1 MNAKIEKAFPSSLP
15 AHLPSSSLPEAA
27 AAAAAEAAR
36 ERDVIYNHALEDTGS
51 EADGQPV
58 ELIKHT
64 SFML

>member
-27 AAAAAEAAR
+27 AAAAAAR
-36 ERDVIYNHALEDTGS
+36 ERDVIYSHRLEDTGS

-58 ELIKHT
+58 ELIKYT

>member
-27 AAAAAEAAR
+27 AAAAAAAR
-36 ERDVIYNHALEDTGS
+36 ECDVIYSHGLEDTGS

>member
-27 AAAAAEAAR
+27 AAAR
-36 ERDVIYNHALEDTGS
+36 ERDVIYSHGLEDTGS

-58 ELIKHT
+58 ELIKYT